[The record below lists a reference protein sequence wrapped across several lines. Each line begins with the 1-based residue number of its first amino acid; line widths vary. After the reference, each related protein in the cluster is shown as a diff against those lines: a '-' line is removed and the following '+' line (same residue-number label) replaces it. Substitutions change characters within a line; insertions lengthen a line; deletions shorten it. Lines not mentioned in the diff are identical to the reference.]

1 MQLVEEQEPT
11 TGNTLWSLIA
21 NLTFRIIPTRIEIQ
35 YGLVL
40 KNHYYQLILKFTDKI
55 PLRMKL

>member
-21 NLTFRIIPTRIEIQ
+21 NLPFRIIPTRIEIQ

-40 KNHYYQLILKFTDKI
+40 KNH
-55 PLRMKL
+55 

>member
-1 MQLVEEQEPT
+1 MQLVEEQQPAT
-11 TGNTLWSLIA
+11 CNVLWILIA

-40 KNHYYQLILKFTDKI
+40 KNH
-55 PLRMKL
+55 